1 MVSFFETRLF
11 SKCLKPAGFTHINP
25 LVKHE
30 TQQITDPT
38 ALARAAL
45 AERCRN
51 NPQYSL
57 RAFARASGISH
68 TVLSL
73 VLSGKRQFSKKAV
86 QKLVEFLEL
95 NPAQAQLLLKKNSK
109 EQKAEYQD
117 LDLDTFQVISD
128 WYHYAILSALELPNA
143 KFEAKW
149 LSKALGIS
157 LTQAKLAMDRL
168 QRLGLVE
175 EQKGKWKQ
183 SSKPL
188 AVNNAQSTIA
198 TRTFH
203 KQLLD
208 KAKEAIDT
216 TAFDARDM
224 SSTTFAMHESQIPY
238 AKKRIRE
245 FRRQLAAELE
255 AMAAPSAVYNL
266 TVQIFP
272 VTK

>member
-1 MVSFFETRLF
+1 MRAERQ
-11 SKCLKPAGFTHINP
+11 H
-25 LVKHE
+25 
-30 TQQITDPT
+30 ITDPVV
-38 ALARAAL
+38 LARAAL
-45 AERCRN
+45 AERCGK

-73 VLSGKRQFSKKAV
+73 VLSGKRKFSKKAV
-86 QKLVEFLEL
+86 SRLVDFLEVDPVQAQKL
-95 NPAQAQLLLKKNSK
+95 
-109 EQKAEYQD
+109 QKQFKQETQEYQD
-117 LDLDTFQVISD
+117 LSLDTFQVISD
-128 WYHYAILSALELPNA
+128 WYHYAILSALELPKA

-149 LSKALGIS
+149 IAKSLSIS

-175 EQKGKWKQ
+175 EKKGKFSQ
-183 SSKPL
+183 SGK
-188 AVNNAQSTIA
+188 AITVDNIQSTVA

-208 KAKEAIDT
+208 KAKEAIET
-216 TAFDARDM
+216 TSFEERDM
-224 SSTTFAMHESQIPY
+224 SSTTFAMDETQIPY

-245 FRRQLAAELE
+245 FRRQLSAELE
-255 AMAAPSAVYNL
+255 AMGAPTAVYNL

-272 VTK
+272 VTPTKIKQESQK